1 MSDVKPPAKLG
12 DHRVLIINDD
22 GIEAHGIKLLE
33 EIAREFTDDVWVV
46 APDEEKSGFSH
57 SISMTIPI
65 RVRKVDDR
73 HFAVKG
79 TLTDCALLAIYEF
92 MGGRPPTCCSP
103 EVNRGAN
110 LAEDITYSGTA
121 AAAMEGAL
129 LGIRSIALSQV
140 FEIGRQVHWST
151 ARHFA
156 PPILERLLAC
166 DWEPWSFVDVNFPD
180 AAPEKVGRTR
190 VTTQGRRL
198 PGSFRPVRRVDGRD
212 FPYYWIKLTYKTGG
226 SSKRELTCRLST
238 RTRYRS
244 HRCTSTSRRRR
255 FAKRLIAHSRG
266 HDGLGQQVDKAAP
279 VEPLT
284 RSARSRKTSNE
295 P

>member
-1 MSDVKPPAKLG
+1 MIAAIEPAIKRALSHSRRRRMSDINPPAKLG

-22 GIEAHGIKLLE
+22 GIEAHGIKMLE

-79 TLTDCALLAIYEF
+79 TPTDCALLAIYEF
-92 MGGRPPTCCSP
+92 MGGRPPTVLLSGI
-103 EVNRGAN
+103 NRGAN

-140 FEIGRQVHWST
+140 FEIGGEVHWST
-151 ARHFA
+151 ARRFA

-166 DWEPWSFVDVNFPD
+166 DWEAGSFVNVNFPD
-180 AAPEKVGRTR
+180 VPPEMVGRTR
-190 VTTQGRRL
+190 VTSQGRRL
-198 PGSFRPVRRVDGRD
+198 PGSFRPVRRVDERD
-212 FPYYWIKLTYKTGG
+212 FPYYWIKLTYNTG
-226 SSKRELTCRLST
+226 ELEECRFEIFRLGGQKDRRHFVWGF
-238 RTRYRS
+238 RTKEVW
-244 HRCTSTSRRRR
+244 HRTAIEIGEIVILEDS
-255 FAKRLIAHSRG
+255 
-266 HDGLGQQVDKAAP
+266 
-279 VEPLT
+279 
-284 RSARSRKTSNE
+284 
-295 P
+295 

>member
-1 MSDVKPPAKLG
+1 MSDLKPPAKLG

-65 RVRKVDDR
+65 RVRKVDER

-79 TLTDCALLAIYEF
+79 TPTDCALLAIYEF
-92 MGGRPPTCCSP
+92 LGGRPPTVLLSGI
-103 EVNRGAN
+103 NRGAN

-140 FEIGRQVHWST
+140 FEIGGQVHWST

-166 DWEPWSFVDVNFPD
+166 DWEPGQLRQRQLS
-180 AAPEKVGRTR
+180 RT
-190 VTTQGRRL
+190 
-198 PGSFRPVRRVDGRD
+198 P
-212 FPYYWIKLTYKTGG
+212 
-226 SSKRELTCRLST
+226 
-238 RTRYRS
+238 
-244 HRCTSTSRRRR
+244 RRRR
-255 FAKRLIAHSRG
+255 CAARG
-266 HDGLGQQVDKAAP
+266 SQRKAAGCP
-279 VEPLT
+279 GRFGPSVGWMNAIFPIT
-284 RSARSRKTSNE
+284 GSS
-295 P
+295 